1 MNPYKEEWMMK
12 SSFIQ
17 TAQISS
23 PDRDPQDNHMSA
35 DDAGDLGVAV
45 AKTNRAII
53 LGAAISAMDGP
64 LPVMDVVGFS
74 IAAVTAGLAWY
85 DYFS

>member
-23 PDRDPQDNHMSA
+23 PQRDPEQAFMSP

-45 AKTNRAII
+45 AKTNRAIV
-53 LGAAISAMDGP
+53 LGAAIAAIDGP
-64 LPVMDVVGFS
+64 VPVMDVVGFS
-74 IAAVTAGLAWY
+74 VAAITAGLAWY

>member
-23 PDRDPQDNHMSA
+23 PDRDSEQPSMST

-53 LGAAISAMDGP
+53 LGAAISAIDGP
-64 LPVMDVVGFS
+64 VPVMDVVGFS
-74 IAAVTAGLAWY
+74 VAAITAGLAWY

>member
-1 MNPYKEEWMMK
+1 MMR
-12 SSFIQ
+12 SSFIH
-17 TAQISS
+17 TAQVSS
-23 PDRDPQDNHMSA
+23 PDRDPQHNHMSA

-53 LGAAISAMDGP
+53 LGAAIAAIDGP
-64 LPVMDVVGFS
+64 VPVMDVVGFS